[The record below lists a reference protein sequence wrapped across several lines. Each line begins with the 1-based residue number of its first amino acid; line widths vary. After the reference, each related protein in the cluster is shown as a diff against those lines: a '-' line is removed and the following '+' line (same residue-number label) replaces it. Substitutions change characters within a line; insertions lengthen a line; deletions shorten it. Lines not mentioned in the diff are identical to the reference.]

1 MFEALLAAIEHSTW
15 GMTARSSPWL
25 YPLANLSHVLG
36 AALLVGA
43 ITVYDLAV
51 LSRAI
56 TFSQGWLAIGVA
68 VLGFV
73 LIVAGGSVLFAAEA
87 TALGRNPVFIIKMA
101 ILAVALVNVLAN
113 HLLRAQGRVWQV
125 PASAAISLV
134 AWISVLL
141 AGRLIA
147 YV

>member
-1 MFEALLAAIEHSTW
+1 MFEAFLSAVEHSNW

-51 LSRAI
+51 LSRAVALA
-56 TFSQGWLAIGVA
+56 QGWLAIGVA

-73 LIVAGGSVLFAAEA
+73 LVVAGGSVLFAAEA
-87 TALGRNPVFIIKMA
+87 TALGRNPVFIVKMA
-101 ILAVALVNVLAN
+101 ILAVALANVVAN
-113 HLLRAQGRVWQV
+113 HLLRAQGMTWQV
-125 PASAAISLV
+125 PASAAISL
-134 AWISVLL
+134 ATRISVLL

>member
-1 MFEALLAAIEHSTW
+1 MFEAFLAAIEHSTW

-51 LSRAI
+51 ISRTI
-56 TFSQGWLAIGVA
+56 TFSQGWLAIAVA

-87 TALGRNPVFIIKMA
+87 TALGKNPVFILKMA
-101 ILAVALVNVLAN
+101 IVAVALVNVFAN
-113 HLLRAQGRVWQV
+113 HLLRAQGRVWQA
-125 PASAAISLV
+125 PLSAAVS
-134 AWISVLL
+134 
-141 AGRLIA
+141 LIA
-147 YV
+147 

>member
-1 MFEALLAAIEHSTW
+1 MFEAFLAAIEHSTW

-51 LSRAI
+51 ISRTI
-56 TFSQGWLAIGVA
+56 TFSQGWLAIAVA

-87 TALGRNPVFIIKMA
+87 TALGKNPVFILKMA
-101 ILAVALVNVLAN
+101 IVAVALVNVFAN
-113 HLLRAQGRVWQV
+113 HLLRAQGRVWQA
-125 PASAAISLV
+125 PLSAAVSLI
-134 AWISVLL
+134 AWIAVLL

>member
-1 MFEALLAAIEHSTW
+1 MFETFLSAVEHSTW

-51 LSRAI
+51 LSRASA
-56 TFSQGWLAIGVA
+56 FSQGWLAIGVA
-68 VLGFV
+68 VFGFL

-87 TALGRNPVFIIKMA
+87 TALGRNPVFIVKMA
-101 ILAVALVNVLAN
+101 ILVVALVNVLAN
-113 HLLRAQGRVWQV
+113 HLLRAQGRVWQA
-125 PASAAISLV
+125 PASAMISLV

>member
-1 MFEALLAAIEHSTW
+1 MFETLLSAIEHSTW

-51 LSRAI
+51 LARASA
-56 TFSQGWLAIGVA
+56 FSQGWLAIGVA
-68 VLGFV
+68 LFGFV

-101 ILAVALVNVLAN
+101 ILVVALVNVLAN
-113 HLLRAQGRVWQV
+113 HLLRAQGRVWQA
-125 PASAAISLV
+125 PASAAVSLV

>member
-1 MFEALLAAIEHSTW
+1 MFETLLSAIEHSTW

-51 LSRAI
+51 LARAS

-68 VLGFV
+68 LFGFV

-101 ILAVALVNVLAN
+101 ILVVALVNVLAN
-113 HLLRAQGRVWQV
+113 HLLRAQGRVWQA

>member
-1 MFEALLAAIEHSTW
+1 MFETLLSAIEHSTW

-51 LSRAI
+51 LARAS

-68 VLGFV
+68 LFGFV

-87 TALGRNPVFIIKMA
+87 TALGRNPVFLVKMA

-113 HLLRAQGRVWQV
+113 HLLRAQGRVWQA
-125 PASAAISLV
+125 PASAAVSLV

>member
-1 MFEALLAAIEHSTW
+1 MFEGFLAAIEHSTW

-51 LSRAI
+51 LSRAAA
-56 TFSQGWLAIGVA
+56 FSQGWLAIAVA

-73 LIVAGGSVLFAAEA
+73 LVVAGGSVLFAAEA
-87 TALGRNPVFIIKMA
+87 TALGKNPVFLLKMA
-101 ILAVALVNVLAN
+101 
-113 HLLRAQGRVWQV
+113 
-125 PASAAISLV
+125 
-134 AWISVLL
+134 
-141 AGRLIA
+141 
-147 YV
+147 

>member
-1 MFEALLAAIEHSTW
+1 MFETLLSAIEHSTW

-51 LSRAI
+51 LARAS

-68 VLGFV
+68 LFGFV

-101 ILAVALVNVLAN
+101 ILVVALVNVLAN
-113 HLLRAQGRVWQV
+113 HLLRAQGRVWQA
-125 PASAAISLV
+125 PASAAVSLV

>member
-1 MFEALLAAIEHSTW
+1 VFEELLSGIEHSAM

-43 ITVYDLAV
+43 ITVYDIAV

-68 VLGFV
+68 VFGFV
-73 LIVAGGSVLFAAEA
+73 LIVAGGSVLFVAEA
-87 TALGRNPVFIIKMA
+87 TALGRNPVFIAKMS
-101 ILAVALVNVLAN
+101 ILLVALANVVAN
-113 HLLRAQGRVWQV
+113 HVLRAQGKLWQV
-125 PASAAISLV
+125 PVSAAISLV
-134 AWISVLL
+134 AWIAVLL